1 MMNNGLVDRLT
12 SNILTGVAAGFVA
25 LGSYACGGGGER
37 ITDPPVDD
45 SPPTITHAN
54 ISPLSGMPPL
64 EVTAQIVCED
74 DIEVR
79 NYTLARDLN
88 PATRTPLPI
97 DTTLTFMRSSDVTM
111 ICTDLSGNS
120 SPPYTRHVEIVPRE
134 FIGQIAFSMGGKIWV
149 MNQDGS
155 GLETLTNG
163 PQDIE
168 PDFSLDGNY
177 LAFSTNRN
185 GDREIY
191 IRDMDD
197 GSLFRV
203 PTEGIIISGG
213 NLVFPSEPVF
223 SPDGE
228 QLYFSYDNSRP
239 DRGAG
244 IGVINVDGTNFTDVW
259 AALWTS
265 PSPGSPNWSPDG
277 TRIVFHQRRDLGIGF
292 GDEGWE
298 IYATQFD
305 GSIRNITDNSVS
317 VYDVSPDWS
326 FEETAKARIVF
337 VSDPNETD
345 GLDESEIYTM
355 NPDGSDK
362 IQLTDN
368 SAREVDPNWILN
380 GTKILFSRRESP
392 STPYN
397 IWVMNEDGTNARMI
411 YESPDTDA
419 RSPVFRPR

>member
-12 SNILTGVAAGFVA
+12 STILTGLAAGFVA
-25 LGSYACGGGGER
+25 LGSYACGGDGKK
-37 ITDPPVDD
+37 ITDPPIDY
-45 SPPTITHAN
+45 PPPVITHAN

-64 EVTAQIVCED
+64 EVTAQLVCED
-74 DIEVR
+74 DIGIKL
-79 NYTLARDLN
+79 YTLVHDL
-88 PATRTPLPI
+88 TTTQSPLPI
-97 DTTLTFMRSSDVTM
+97 DTKLTFMRSGDATM
-111 ICTDLSGNS
+111 SCIGNS
-120 SPPYTRHVEIVPRE
+120 GKRPPPYSRHVEILPRD

-149 MNQDGS
+149 MNEDGS
-155 GLETLTNG
+155 GLEQLTNG
-163 PQDIE
+163 PQDVE
-168 PDFSLDGNY
+168 PDFSIDGNY

-185 GDREIY
+185 VDREIY

-197 GSLFRV
+197 GNLFRL
-203 PTEGIIISGG
+203 PIEGNIGF
-213 NLVFPSEPVF
+213 LSEPDF

-228 QLYFSYDNSRP
+228 QIIVSYDDNRS
-239 DRGAG
+239 DGGAG
-244 IGVINVDGTNFTDVW
+244 IGIINVDGTNFTQVW
-259 AALWTS
+259 SAIEGS
-265 PSPGSPNWSPDG
+265 PRPGSPNWSPDG
-277 TRIVFHQRRDLGIGF
+277 LKIVFDQRRDLGISL

-298 IYATQFD
+298 IYTVRIEVAQF
-305 GSIRNITDNSVS
+305 INITDNSVF

-362 IQLTDN
+362 IQLTNN

-397 IWVMNEDGTNARMI
+397 IWVMDRDGTNARMI